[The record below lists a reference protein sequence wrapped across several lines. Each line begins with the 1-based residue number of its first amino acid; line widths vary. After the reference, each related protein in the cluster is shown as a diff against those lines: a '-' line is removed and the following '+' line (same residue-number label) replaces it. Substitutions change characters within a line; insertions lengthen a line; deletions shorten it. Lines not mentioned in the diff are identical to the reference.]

1 MINSFGTGKTTEAD
15 GEREADGS
23 GGSCSGCSAV
33 RVVRLFG
40 CSAVRAVRL
49 FGCSG
54 CSAVRAAAALLP
66 RMAIGERSEAPTAAG
81 ASSSR
86 IQQLSFSCAVVFCG
100 CRLRQQRRGLSSH
113 GQRRAQRS
121 PHRSRS
127 QQQQDPAAYF
137 FSCAVVFAAVAFGNS
152 GEGKI
157 HRCDGCVG
165 GCAGRR
171 LSSPAWP
178 AASVAKPPPAEKG
191 FISLFILCPL
201 HYLLLVCR

>member
-1 MINSFGTGKTTEAD
+1 MINSFGTGKPT
-15 GEREADGS
+15 EADGS
-23 GGSCSGCSAV
+23 GRGTGKRTEAAA
-33 RVVRLFG
+33 
-40 CSAVRAVRL
+40 AVRAVRL
-49 FGCSG
+49 FGLFGCSG
-54 CSAVRAAAALLP
+54 CSAVRAVRAAAALLP
-66 RMAIGERSEAPTAAG
+66 RMASGERSEAPTAAG

-86 IQQLSFSCAVVFCG
+86 IQQLS
-100 CRLRQQRRGLSSH
+100 
-113 GQRRAQRS
+113 
-121 PHRSRS
+121 
-127 QQQQDPAAYF
+127 